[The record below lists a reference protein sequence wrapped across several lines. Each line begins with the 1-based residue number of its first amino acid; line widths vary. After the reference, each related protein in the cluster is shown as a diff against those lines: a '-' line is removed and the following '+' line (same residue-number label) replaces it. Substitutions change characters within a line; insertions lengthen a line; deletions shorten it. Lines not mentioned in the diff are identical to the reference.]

1 MGVMPPYIACLV
13 RCNGYTITPRLRAY
27 YIIDLFWRFVRCFP
41 IPHRIA
47 YSLITLIAR
56 NRHYAPSAP
65 ITHSASFPFF
75 SSVFCPRPQRSDS
88 STLPCTV
95 GCFSFVSRH
104 SSSSLRIDFIC
115 QMALRG
121 VWQLKKLIV
130 SYCDWGGSSRGI
142 GRSLL
147 TTMLP

>member
-1 MGVMPPYIACLV
+1 MKLASQSFEAEVKASCLV
-13 RCNGYTITPRLRAY
+13 RCNRYTITPRLRAY
-27 YIIDLFWRFVRCFP
+27 YITDLFRRLVRCFL
-41 IPHRIA
+41 IPRRIS
-47 YSLITLIAR
+47 YSPITLTAG

-88 STLPCTV
+88 PTLPCTV

-115 QMALRG
+115 QSPNYNAT
-121 VWQLKKLIV
+121 LKQIFPNIKQIDSEVLA
-130 SYCDWGGSSRGI
+130 
-142 GRSLL
+142 
-147 TTMLP
+147 